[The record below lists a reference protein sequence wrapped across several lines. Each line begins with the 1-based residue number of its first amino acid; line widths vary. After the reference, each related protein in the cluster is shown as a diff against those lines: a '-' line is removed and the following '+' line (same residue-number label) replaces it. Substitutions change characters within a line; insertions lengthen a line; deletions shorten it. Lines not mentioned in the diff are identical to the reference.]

1 MKWLFDKI
9 VGSLLLLAA
18 SPILLLTAIAI
29 KLDSRGPVFFKQ
41 KRYGF
46 NNEMIEVFKF
56 RSMYVDQC
64 DAAAA
69 RLTTRNDPRV
79 TRVGRF
85 IRKAS
90 IDELPQLVNVVLKGD
105 LSLVGPRP

>member
-9 VGSLLLLAA
+9 VGSLILLAA
-18 SPILLLTAIAI
+18 APVMLLTALAI

-46 NNEMIEVFKF
+46 NNEVIEVYKF

-64 DAAAA
+64 DATASKLVTKDDA
-69 RLTTRNDPRV
+69 RV

-85 IRKAS
+85 IRKS
-90 IDELPQLVNVVLKGD
+90 SLDELPQLINVVIKSN
-105 LSLVGPRP
+105 LSLVG